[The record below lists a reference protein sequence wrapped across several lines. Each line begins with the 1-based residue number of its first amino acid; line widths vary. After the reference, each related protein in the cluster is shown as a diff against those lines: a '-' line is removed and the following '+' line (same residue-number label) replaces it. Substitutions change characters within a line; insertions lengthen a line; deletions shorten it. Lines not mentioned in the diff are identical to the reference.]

1 MSSPLHNQIEQ
12 RMVQLRERREA
23 MARIQRDL
31 AEARFTVDSKNRA
44 VSVTVDSRGEPVDIK
59 FRTSSYRSMAPAELS
74 QLLLETI
81 KAARDEAKMA
91 AVTAFGPLLPPGTP
105 LADLMSGQLNF
116 EEMMRRAIPMP
127 EDPDPA
133 DLARASSRL
142 AAGGTRAAG
151 RQAAR
156 DA

>member
-1 MSSPLHNQIEQ
+1 MSSPLHNQIQQ

-31 AEARFTVDSKNRA
+31 AEARFTADSKNRA

-81 KAARDEAKMA
+81 AVARDEAKTA
-91 AVTAFGPLLPPGTP
+91 AVAAFGPLLPPGTP

-142 AAGGTRAAG
+142 AA
-151 RQAAR
+151 R